1 MTFAKTYSTKNLN
14 ESWHIKRFFL
24 SDDKLSIPTVAKSI
38 FFIFRFVMLMAVS

>member
-38 FFIFRFVMLMAVS
+38 FLYLDL